1 MLMDQFNLLSNQ
13 KSLDLEQKDQA
24 LVLSPTETSRLTT
37 EVVELTNQVKK
48 KDELLADLHNQLKT
62 LEAEKKS
69 WVLKEKDLLNS
80 S

>member
-69 WVLKEKDLLNS
+69 
-80 S
+80 